1 MIEAVAD
8 LRLPPR
14 ADRRLQDLMDRY
26 TEGALL
32 PTEREELA
40 ALVEM
45 SESLSLVRAGHAR
58 SRANTAMTTRPEVAR
73 LVALRAGDRC
83 EYCRMHQSLQGATF
97 HVAVCPSP

>member
-14 ADRRLQDLMDRY
+14 ADRRLQDLMDRN
-26 TEGALL
+26 TEGALQ

-45 SESLSLVRAGHAR
+45 SESLSLVRAR
-58 SRANTAMTTRPEVAR
+58 
-73 LVALRAGDRC
+73 ALRVLGQAPR
-83 EYCRMHQSLQGATF
+83 
-97 HVAVCPSP
+97 